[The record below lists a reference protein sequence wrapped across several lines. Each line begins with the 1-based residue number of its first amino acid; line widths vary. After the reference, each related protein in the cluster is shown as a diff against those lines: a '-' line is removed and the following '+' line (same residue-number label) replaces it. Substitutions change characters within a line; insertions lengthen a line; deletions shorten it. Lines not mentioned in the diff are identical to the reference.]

1 MNVFAFDGADGPG
14 MNGFAF
20 GGTGDGL
27 VRLLLSCLVLFWC
40 CDAHGLVKG

>member
-14 MNGFAF
+14 MNVFVLFCA
-20 GGTGDGL
+20 GDGL
-27 VRLLLSCLVLFWC
+27 VRLLLSCLVHFWY